1 MAKGEVVES
10 NVVARI
16 LTVLGYILLLPLFP
30 LAVKIVQEYE
40 RGVIFRLGRLQ
51 GAKGPGLFIILPI
64 VDRMV
69 KMDLRVFTL
78 DVPSQEIITRDNVTV
93 KVDAV
98 IYFRVV
104 NPEDAVVKVE
114 NYFRA
119 TALIAQ
125 TTLRSTI
132 GQSEL
137 DTLLSHRD
145 EINQRLQIAIDEAT
159 EPWGIKVSMVE
170 VRDVLLAPE
179 MVRSMARQA
188 EAERERRAKVIHAEG
203 ELQASEKLAE
213 AGRII
218 AASPGTLQLRY
229 LQTLTEIASER
240 NSTIL
245 FPLPIDLIQSF
256 LTRVGASAAAA
267 QPATSR
273 AARAAASPKATAGCR
288 PIGGRPAVVYSRS
301 VTSPAAMVTRLPS
314 GRRRM
319 RLPSL
324 STSSA
329 SPSSAVSP
337 AGDPHLTA
345 QRLQTRPPLVLHPL
359 TGLHRQVQLFELVQD
374 GGRQRLPRDLAARLG
389 GDAGG
394 DGGDLGVGGHVG
406 VDVDADAQQHVVHG
420 LGRQIRFHKN
430 AADLA
435 PAYQHVVGPLEGRP
449 QACHL
454 LEAARHRQ
462 RSDDGQRPQVLQ
474 RRPEDDGE
482 VEAPSRRHERSPQ
495 PAASRRLAAGQ
506 HHRALG
512 GAGPGQLA
520 GEVLRGAQHGPV
532 LQPAADEAGRQPVPQ
547 GLRGEASGHGSKRI
561 AKKPALRLAFCAR
574 PSGLAR
580 HHLQRVAV
588 RLDSPKA
595 VASIIVHPHHLLS
608 YIRW

>member
-1 MAKGEVVES
+1 MASGQVVES

-218 AASPGTLQLRY
+218 ASSPGTLQLRY

-256 LTRVGASAAAA
+256 LSRVAIAPPP
-267 QPATSR
+267 Q
-273 AARAAASPKATAGCR
+273 ASP
-288 PIGGRPAVVYSRS
+288 
-301 VTSPAAMVTRLPS
+301 
-314 GRRRM
+314 
-319 RLPSL
+319 
-324 STSSA
+324 
-329 SPSSAVSP
+329 
-337 AGDPHLTA
+337 
-345 QRLQTRPPLVLHPL
+345 PP
-359 TGLHRQVQLFELVQD
+359 
-374 GGRQRLPRDLAARLG
+374 
-389 GDAGG
+389 
-394 DGGDLGVGGHVG
+394 
-406 VDVDADAQQHVVHG
+406 
-420 LGRQIRFHKN
+420 
-430 AADLA
+430 
-435 PAYQHVVGPLEGRP
+435 
-449 QACHL
+449 
-454 LEAARHRQ
+454 
-462 RSDDGQRPQVLQ
+462 
-474 RRPEDDGE
+474 
-482 VEAPSRRHERSPQ
+482 
-495 PAASRRLAAGQ
+495 
-506 HHRALG
+506 
-512 GAGPGQLA
+512 
-520 GEVLRGAQHGPV
+520 
-532 LQPAADEAGRQPVPQ
+532 
-547 GLRGEASGHGSKRI
+547 ASGS
-561 AKKPALRLAFCAR
+561 
-574 PSGLAR
+574 S
-580 HHLQRVAV
+580 
-588 RLDSPKA
+588 
-595 VASIIVHPHHLLS
+595 
-608 YIRW
+608 